1 MESRGSGVG
10 SLLIAS
16 MGRPWGCLF
25 LPWLGGVWS
34 LWSKRRIEFQG
45 RALLAVCSTGWCWL
59 AGRGPLIAA
68 WSFGGRGLVGRVQVI
83 RTRWRAR
90 RLTLEIENA

>member
-45 RALLAVCSTGWCWL
+45 RALLAVCSTGWCW
-59 AGRGPLIAA
+59 RTGPGAVN
-68 WSFGGRGLVGRVQVI
+68 SRVEF
-83 RTRWRAR
+83 WWPRAR
-90 RLTLEIENA
+90 RPRASY